1 MRRREVIKRFGIG
14 LSAGMVLPTW
24 LSSCSEDGTPDPVFK
39 YDGVVAII
47 GAGAAGL
54 YAADILLSQ
63 GVDVVV
69 YEASGRIGGRVHSL
83 RSTDTPT
90 DALIYIPDSLPNNS
104 FPIELGPDFI
114 FGSDSLWG
122 QIVSKQKVPVVD
134 IRSVMPDD
142 GYILDQIFKASADV
156 QGDTDFIAATN
167 FIESLKTYSGT
178 NVSVQEAVQ
187 SAGINSRV
195 HAILNSWIGN
205 RMGTS
210 NDRLSAFAVGEAF
223 QSITHNDI
231 LQMPIN
237 NPMQNILLSR
247 FNSVTSKVKLNAP
260 IKSIDYSGETVT
272 IIDKNDATTT
282 ANKVIVTVPVSIL
295 KEGGI
300 QFTPTLPASK
310 TTALGKIG
318 MDASIHVTLEFKKN
332 IWNETSAF
340 IFGGVTVPSYF
351 SSSIGRSDANKF
363 LNLTINGPAAE
374 DLSLLGGDAI
384 INAIL
389 DEMDVA
395 LNGQASANI
404 SKDLNGNIIS
414 VIRDWSKEQYIKGGM
429 SYNKPGGTNA
439 DRAALA
445 ESISEKVFF
454 AGEATDMAGDFGTI
468 TGALQSGERAASEVL
483 ESIKV

>member
-1 MRRREVIKRFGIG
+1 MRRREVIKRFGLG
-14 LSAGMVLPTW
+14 LSTGMLLPTW
-24 LSSCSEDGTPDPVFK
+24 LGSCSEEGTPDPIFK

-63 GVDVVV
+63 GVDVVI

-104 FPIELGPDFI
+104 FPIELGPEFI

-122 QIVSKQKVPVVD
+122 EIVNKQKVPVVD

-142 GYILDQIFKASADV
+142 GYILDQIFKASANV
-156 QGDTDFIAATN
+156 QDDADFIAAKN
-167 FIESLKTYSGT
+167 FIESLKTYSGA
-178 NVSVQEAVQ
+178 NVSVQDAIQ

-223 QSITHNDI
+223 QSITHNDV
-231 LQMPIN
+231 LQMPTS

-247 FNSVTSKVKLNAP
+247 FNGVTSKVKLNAP

-272 IIDKNDATTT
+272 IVDKNDVTTT

-300 QFTPTLPASK
+300 QFTPALPANK
-310 TTALGKIG
+310 TTALSRIG
-318 MDASIHVTLEFKKN
+318 MDASIHVALEFKKN

-340 IFGGVTVPSYF
+340 IFGGGTVPSYF
-351 SSSIGRSDANKF
+351 SSSVGRSDANKF
-363 LNLTINGPAAE
+363 LNLSVNGPSAE
-374 DLSLLGGDAI
+374 NLSSLGGDGI
-384 INAIL
+384 IDAIL
-389 DEMDVA
+389 DEMDTA

-404 SKDLNGNIIS
+404 SKDLSGNIIS
-414 VIRDWSKEQYIKGGM
+414 VIRDWTKEEYIKGGM

-439 DRAALA
+439 DRESLA
-445 ESISEKVFF
+445 ESVSEKVFF
-454 AGEATDMAGDFGTI
+454 AGEATDVTGDFGTI
-468 TGALQSGERAASEVL
+468 TGALQSAERVATEVL
-483 ESIKV
+483 ESIKA